1 MDAVFLKAAN
11 PPQFKCLGATLLPL
25 TIGHLFLLRKY
36 CSDIFG
42 QDEMSFGSLAV
53 AAFICAHPQE
63 KVEKLLA
70 RRFVRATFEVWGWL
84 CQKRDLAAERDIF
97 SDYLNESL
105 DPPKL
110 WQDLSRPLITC
121 QSPMEMR
128 LLVVLMNDFHYPESA
143 ALCVTVAKANALW
156 ATFGE
161 LKNKFT
167 FEDSR
172 TEGLFEFAERM
183 RAEKAKR
190 EN

>member
-1 MDAVFLKAAN
+1 MDAVFFKAAN
-11 PPQFKCLGATLLPL
+11 PPQFRVLGAKLLPL

-36 CSDIFG
+36 CPDIFG
-42 QDEMSFGSLAV
+42 EDELSFGAIAV

-63 KVEKLLA
+63 KVEKLFT
-70 RRFVRATFEVWGWL
+70 RRFIRATFEVWGWF
-84 CQKRDLAAERDIF
+84 CQKRDLAKERDIF
-97 SDYLNESL
+97 TDYLAESM

-121 QSPMEMR
+121 QSPLEMR
-128 LLVVLMNDFHYPESA
+128 LLVVLMADFHYTELA
-143 ALCVTVAKANALW
+143 AMSVTVAKANALW

-167 FEDSR
+167 FADER

-183 RAEKAKR
+183 RAEKAGR